1 MDHCLRRGL
10 MLGVCIITLFMNAPA
25 FADHEVPQIQQAIE
39 NKDLMQAD
47 ALLSEH
53 NDPKDKEIKAIL
65 DQVHARMI
73 KDPDYAAQLM
83 TLAGKYA
90 DALTPPGVPPVCDT
104 VRQIVKTVTPEMKKK
119 PFYATVQTVAE
130 QFAKSP
136 VVVAAGK
143 PNLCEQAWQETSGDD
158 AEFAQLPGLVAPG
171 LPFNTIIQPPFNP
184 PRPTSA
190 E

>member
-1 MDHCLRRGL
+1 MKKRL
-10 MLGVCIITLFMNAPA
+10 MLALCATALLANGPA
-25 FADHEVPQIQQAIE
+25 LADHEVGNVLSAIN
-39 NKDLMQAD
+39 NKNLMQAD

-53 NDPKDKEIKAIL
+53 NDPKDKEIKSIL
-65 DQVHARMI
+65 DEVRARMI

-90 DALTPPGVPPVCDT
+90 DDLTPPGVPPVCDT
-104 VRQIVKTVTPEMKKK
+104 VRQIVKAVTPEMKKK

-136 VVVAAGK
+136 VVISAGN
-143 PNLCEQAWQETSGDD
+143 PNLCEQAFEEAQSGED
-158 AEFAQLPGLVAPG
+158 AEFAQLPGLMAPG
-171 LPFNTIIQPPFNP
+171 LPFNTLIQPPFDP